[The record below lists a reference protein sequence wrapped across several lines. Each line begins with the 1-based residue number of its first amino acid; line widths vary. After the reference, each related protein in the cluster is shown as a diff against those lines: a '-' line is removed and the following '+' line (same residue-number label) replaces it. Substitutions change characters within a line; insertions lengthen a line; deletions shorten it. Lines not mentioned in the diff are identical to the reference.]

1 MINNILIY
9 TGITLISWIIFLLII
24 FVSME
29 AIDYVMEQWSNYGK

>member
-24 FVSME
+24 FISME
-29 AIDYVMEQWSNYGK
+29 AIDYVMEQWRNYGK

>member
-24 FVSME
+24 LMSLE

>member
-9 TGITLISWIIFLLII
+9 TGITLISWLIFMLLI

>member
-9 TGITLISWIIFLLII
+9 TGIAFISWIIFLLII

-29 AIDYVMEQWSNYGK
+29 AIDYVIEQWSNYGK

>member
-9 TGITLISWIIFLLII
+9 TGITLISWIIFLLVI
-24 FVSME
+24 FISME

>member
-9 TGITLISWIIFLLII
+9 IGITLISWLIFMLLI

-29 AIDYVMEQWSNYGK
+29 AIDYVIQQWSDYGN

>member
-9 TGITLISWIIFLLII
+9 AGITLISWLIFMLFL

-29 AIDYVMEQWSNYGK
+29 AIDYVIEQWRNYGK